1 LVRYDQIKTD
11 SDFRGKYLVGTL
23 LSIAIPVLCFAFL
36 KLAVLALS
44 GRLIRDIFGF
54 V

>member
-23 LSIAIPVLCFAFL
+23 LSIAIPLICFAFL
-36 KLAVLALS
+36 
-44 GRLIRDIFGF
+44 RHFYRDII
-54 V
+54 